1 MVRDNKV
8 HLIQT
13 AIQTGKKDGM
23 VCLDQELARLV
34 REGVITDMAA
44 REKSL
49 DIAEYERYLKGAGGA
64 PGMTRFS

>member
-1 MVRDNKV
+1 MIRDNKV

-13 AIQTGKKDGM
+13 AIQTGRKEGM

-34 REGVITDMAA
+34 KEGIITEMSA

-49 DIAEYERYLKGAGGA
+49 DINEFERYLKSA
-64 PGMTRFS
+64 PVTK

>member
-34 REGVITDMAA
+34 KEGVITEMSA

-49 DIAEYERYLKGAGGA
+49 DINEFERYLKAPNGGA
-64 PGMTRFS
+64 VR